1 MYQARDGKVL
11 LYSANHFCHCHQP
24 KMSIIPKRAS
34 TANGTAP
41 VVISS
46 EAEKSAD
53 HSWQI
58 SPLPP
63 VDRNDN
69 QADRVTAGR
78 NDNQQSVWMKSQ
90 TGGRNDRKNF
100 RSNEMTNRPSDAT
113 RQALRC
119 KYCHPIGINP
129 VAYADKQFFFRS
141 DETFSQIRSIIICK
155 GDSKRHFRSDGAVL
169 VLTAHDIGR

>member
-1 MYQARDGKVL
+1 MRQGYKDFNDPLQEEPPRRIKEAAVAADG
-11 LYSANHFCHCHQP
+11 
-24 KMSIIPKRAS
+24 RAAS
-34 TANGTAP
+34 LPEGAP
-41 VVISS
+41 FVISS

-53 HSWQI
+53 HSRQI

-63 VDRNDN
+63 V
-69 QADRVTAGR
+69 
-78 NDNQQSVWMKSQ
+78 
-90 TGGRNDRKNF
+90 GRNDRKNF
-100 RSNEMTNRPSDAT
+100 RSVEMTNRPSDAT